1 MSEPVLWR
9 GPAGRVA
16 AASCRP
22 KRSRFSPIVSIFS
35 TCSLFALLLGGVPVH
50 AQNVDPQVRYS
61 IESPKAV
68 SHLLLDVAHA
78 GNRLVV
84 AGDHGHILYSDDGGA
99 NWTQAKV
106 PTRQLLTAIHFI
118 DDQHGWAVGH
128 DALILATAD
137 GGATWTRQYEN
148 REAEVPLLDVWFG
161 NPQHGLAVGAYG
173 MLLETLDGGQH
184 WEDVTDRLDN
194 EDGFHLNAISEIGG
208 SGLFIVGEMGGM
220 FRSHDMGQSWERVEA
235 PYEGSFFGVLGGGE
249 PALVLAYG
257 LRGHLFRST
266 DFGDSWKQVDVS
278 DGGRPLR
285 SGLAGGSLLD
295 DGRIVIVGHG
305 GAVLTSQD
313 RGESFNVIHRGDRR
327 SLAGAVSN
335 EQGNLILVGQGG
347 VRVADATGEEPGQ

>member
-16 AASCRP
+16 VASCRP
-22 KRSRFSPIVSIFS
+22 KRSRFSPFARILSAY
-35 TCSLFALLLGGVPVH
+35 SLFALLGGAPVH
-50 AQNVDPQVRYS
+50 AQSVDPQVRYS

-68 SHLLLDVAHA
+68 SYLLLDVAHA
-78 GNRLVV
+78 GNRLVA
-84 AGDHGHILYSDDGGA
+84 AGDRGHILYSDDGGA

-106 PTRQLLTAIHFI
+106 PTRQLLTAIHFV
-118 DDQHGWAVGH
+118 DDRHGWAVGH
-128 DALILATAD
+128 DASILATTD
-137 GGATWTRQYEN
+137 GGETWTRQYEN
-148 REAEVPLLDVWFG
+148 REAEVPLLDIWFG

-184 WEDVTDRLDN
+184 WEDVTDRLEN
-194 EDGFHLNAISEIGG
+194 EEGFHLNAIAEISG

-220 FRSHDMGQSWERVEA
+220 FRSPDMGQTWDRVDA

-249 PALVLAYG
+249 TGLVLAYG

-266 DFGDSWKQVDVS
+266 DFGDSWSQIDVR

-285 SGLAGGSLLD
+285 SGLAGGSLLG
-295 DGRIVIVGHG
+295 DGGVAIVGHG
-305 GAVLTSQD
+305 GTVLTSRD
-313 RGESFNVIHRGDRR
+313 RGRSFNVIHRRDRL

-347 VRVADATGEEPGQ
+347 IRVADATGEEPRQ